1 MVMPPFPPN
10 PYLENPGYMLPHLQP
25 VHYRRSHHSQFP
37 ATSAVYRN
45 HGLRQQRNVSV
56 ARETVSSEVQTEP
69 PLTETGYADG
79 SPLTGSESGHG
90 THSSTPSSSG
100 SCSGTQSVT
109 VEDYMAGNDADR
121 NHLVGKMG
129 SNEGTVKHGSGTLST
144 KPKAMKSQARTLL
157 AAQNGK
163 SGIGQ
168 ETVVCRRESDT
179 NTDMWSMCSSGNII
193 PVCNSSDK
201 EDDVTKERR
210 RSFPDILMSWV
221 SGTPPVIIPEC
232 LDKRLP
238 MTKGSLP
245 AEQVA
250 LAKKIDCNNL
260 ETNGKTFEDDS
271 VFSQIQSEVVGKILK
286 LPFFH
291 EMQSMSNTEND
302 PAVLVDSI
310 VAHIHSRN
318 GMSQNSPIDAP
329 SQFQKV
335 PDDELVYDEDS
346 ALLEA
351 TMQENVLSHFQF
363 RRKINESIWSVESLP
378 PYIPPQ
384 DWLMQPE
391 LLDPEAIIEEI
402 LEDAQKSGPSMQNC
416 NPTSHTSKRLSRRF
430 SLSAEALQIC
440 TLPSICLDDQYVSH
454 SNKCSLT
461 AQQDVATSTPTETF
475 QPQMCQMGVQ
485 TPCSKREKRR
495 YDNAMDPSNT
505 LASSIYKV
513 VNIGAIAQD
522 VGEEVYMDGPSE
534 SEAVH
539 SPNKESCKVTKQR
552 VISPSSFKQVVIPYA
567 NSLTEKKSP
576 SSSPNSRQVREGEQN
591 GKVSLSLT
599 TSEQMAVTIQ
609 KPGFVSPS
617 RVDCGIQCG
626 LKCSCCCNCHNKDGT
641 LQATLQTSGNS
652 SIHYEFMPK
661 EFLFFITLSCISQT
675 CVEATR
681 LFMVGRTVSM
691 HIKLPRSVG
700 L

>member
-1 MVMPPFPPN
+1 M
-10 PYLENPGYMLPHLQP
+10 
-25 VHYRRSHHSQFP
+25 
-37 ATSAVYRN
+37 
-45 HGLRQQRNVSV
+45 
-56 ARETVSSEVQTEP
+56 RETVSSEVQTEP
-69 PLTETGYADG
+69 PLTKNGYAGG

-90 THSSTPSSSG
+90 TNSSTTSSSG

-109 VEDYMAGNDADR
+109 VEDYMAGNDADS

-129 SNEGTVKHGSGTLST
+129 SNEVTDKHGSGTLST

-163 SGIGQ
+163 SCIGQ
-168 ETVVCRRESDT
+168 ETVVCRRGSDS
-179 NTDMWSMCSSGNII
+179 NTDICSSGNII

-210 RSFPDILMSWV
+210 LSFPDMLM
-221 SGTPPVIIPEC
+221 SGTPQVMMLEC
-232 LDKRLP
+232 SDKLLP
-238 MTKGSLP
+238 MTKGPLP
-245 AEQVA
+245 AEHVE
-250 LAKKIDCNNL
+250 LAKEIDCNNL
-260 ETNGKTFEDDS
+260 ATNGKTFEEDDA
-271 VFSQIQSEVVGKILK
+271 VFSLIQSEVVGKILR

-318 GMSQNSPIDAP
+318 GMSQNTPIDAP
-329 SQFQKV
+329 NQFQKV
-335 PDDELVYDEDS
+335 PDYELAYDEDS

-378 PYIPPQ
+378 PYVPPQ

-391 LLDPEAIIEEI
+391 LLDPEVIIGEI
-402 LEDAQKSGPSMQNC
+402 LEDVQKSGPAMQKC

-430 SLSAEALQIC
+430 SLSAEALQMC

-454 SNKCSLT
+454 SNKCTLT
-461 AQQDVATSTPTETF
+461 TQQDFATSTPTETF
-475 QPQMCQMGVQ
+475 KPQISKMGVQ

-513 VNIGAIAQD
+513 VNIGETALD
-522 VGEEVYMDGPSE
+522 VGEGVYMDGFSE
-534 SEAVH
+534 PEVVQ
-539 SPNKESCKVTKQR
+539 SPNKESCKVTKR
-552 VISPSSFKQVVIPYA
+552 SVIIPCSFKQVVIPYA

-576 SSSPNSRQVREGEQN
+576 SSSPKSLQVREGEQN
-591 GKVSLSLT
+591 GKVVLSLT

-609 KPGFVSPS
+609 KPGLVSPS

-626 LKCSCCCNCHNKDGT
+626 WEYSCCCNCHNKDGT
-641 LQATLQTSGNS
+641 VQATSQTSDLCRGSKDFSGGEDCEHAHKIAKKRGTLKHKLQDTNTIQQTIGFLNKMTKGGN
-652 SIHYEFMPK
+652 
-661 EFLFFITLSCISQT
+661 
-675 CVEATR
+675 
-681 LFMVGRTVSM
+681 
-691 HIKLPRSVG
+691 
-700 L
+700 